1 MVVEAEEVVEGVVVG
16 EVVEVEEVI
25 EVVEVELVVVVLVHC
40 PGIREPLIGMLFLGS
55 LDQLVLD
62 DNATTWA
69 SYHGHLV
76 HLGSLGLPF
85 RV

>member
-40 PGIREPLIGMLFLGS
+40 PGIREPLIGMLFLG
-55 LDQLVLD
+55 V
-62 DNATTWA
+62 T
-69 SYHGHLV
+69 
-76 HLGSLGLPF
+76 
-85 RV
+85 